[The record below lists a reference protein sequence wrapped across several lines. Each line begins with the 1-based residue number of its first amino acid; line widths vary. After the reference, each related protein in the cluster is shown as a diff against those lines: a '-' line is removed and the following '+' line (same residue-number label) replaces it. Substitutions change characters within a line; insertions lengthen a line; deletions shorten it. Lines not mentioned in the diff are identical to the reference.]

1 MECLECHGLSIEQF
15 EDMKQACKAAD
26 TLVKEQ
32 RVAVEGIA
40 ADHPTRST
48 RTNRYRTSLGT

>member
-40 ADHPTRST
+40 ADHPDT
-48 RTNRYRTSLGT
+48 L